1 MTPDSSYLMTA
12 RLKNDNVQSYRFQA
26 APSAQN
32 KIRGRYEYE
41 LVNNFTDI
49 LEIFFWAQYEVH

>member
-49 LEIFFWAQYEVH
+49 LEIFF